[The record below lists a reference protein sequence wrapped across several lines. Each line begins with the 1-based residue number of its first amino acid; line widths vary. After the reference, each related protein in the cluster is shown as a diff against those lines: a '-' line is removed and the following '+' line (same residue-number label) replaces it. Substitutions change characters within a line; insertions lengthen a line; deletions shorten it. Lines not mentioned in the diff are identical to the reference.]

1 MTPEL
6 SLVIPL
12 RDEESNVLPL
22 HAEVTA
28 VFEAMGRPYEA
39 ILVEDGSVDQ
49 TFARLCEVQ
58 ARDARVRIIR
68 FKKNFGQTAAFAAG
82 FAAARG
88 SLIVTADGDLQNDLN
103 DIPQLVRLADSHDV
117 VCGWRKHRQDTFL
130 TRRLP
135 SMVANWLLGIVSG
148 VRLHDNGCSLKV
160 FRAGVVKPLKLRPGM
175 HRYLP
180 ALASQLG
187 DRVAEMP
194 VNHRPR
200 RFGRSKY
207 GLSRTFTVVSDL
219 VHLRQVM
226 HAAIDPDVTYTPI
239 YEIAEVRETPDHR
252 TMDQGPRTDHGPRTD
267 QALSTKDQ
275 GRLH

>member
-12 RDEESNVLPL
+12 RDEEANVLPL
-22 HAEVTA
+22 HAELTA
-28 VFEAMGRPYEA
+28 VLEPLGRSYEA

-49 TFARLCEVQ
+49 TFARMCEIQ
-58 ARDARVRIIR
+58 QRDPRVRVIR
-68 FKKNFGQTAAFAAG
+68 FTKNFGQTAAFAAG

-88 SLIVTADGDLQNDLN
+88 SLIITADGDLQNDLS
-103 DIPQLVRLADSHDV
+103 DIPRLIDLSRSHDIV
-117 VCGWRKHRQDTFL
+117 VGWRKGRRDALL

-135 SMVANWLLGIVSG
+135 SMAANWLLGLVSG
-148 VRLHDNGCSLKV
+148 IRLHDNGCSLKV
-160 FRAGVVKPLKLRPGM
+160 FRAAVVKPLKLRPGM

-187 DRVAEMP
+187 GRVAEVP

-219 VHLRQVM
+219 LHLRGVM
-226 HAAIDPDVTYTPI
+226 RAAVDPAVPYSPI
-239 YEIAEVRETPDHR
+239 YEVAERREAVDPPGPDRVR
-252 TMDQGPRTDHGPRTD
+252 
-267 QALSTKDQ
+267 LL
-275 GRLH
+275 LH

>member
-1 MTPEL
+1 VTTPEL

-22 HAEVTA
+22 HAEFTA

-58 ARDARVRIIR
+58 ERDPRVRVIR
-68 FKKNFGQTAAFAAG
+68 FSRNFGQTAAFAAG

-88 SLIVTADGDLQNDLN
+88 SLIVTADGDLQNDLD
-103 DIPQLVRLADSHDV
+103 DIPQLVRLAGSHDI
-117 VCGWRKHRQDTFL
+117 VCGWRKDRRDALL

-135 SMVANWLLGIVSG
+135 SMVANWLLGVVSG
-148 VRLHDNGCSLKV
+148 IRLHDNGCSLKA
-160 FRAGVVKPLKLRPGM
+160 FRAEVVKPLKLRPGM

-180 ALASQLG
+180 AIASQLG
-187 DRVAEMP
+187 SRVTEVP

-200 RFGRSKY
+200 QFGRSKY
-207 GLSRTFTVVSDL
+207 GLSRTFTVVGDL
-219 VHLRQVM
+219 AHLRQVM
-226 HAAIDPDVTYTPI
+226 RSAIEPDASYSPI
-239 YEIAEVRETPDHR
+239 YEIAEVRYTEPNGVP
-252 TMDQGPRTDHGPRTD
+252 QSP
-267 QALSTKDQ
+267 
-275 GRLH
+275 